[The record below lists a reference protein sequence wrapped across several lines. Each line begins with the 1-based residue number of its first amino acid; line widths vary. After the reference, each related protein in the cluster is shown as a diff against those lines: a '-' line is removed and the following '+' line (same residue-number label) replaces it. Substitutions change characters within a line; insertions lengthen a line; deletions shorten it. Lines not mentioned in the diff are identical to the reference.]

1 MSDSRAT
8 IYPVI
13 PSCCL
18 FPEQAL
24 TPHHR
29 WNLQGNVPN
38 QRAARRSTEYAW
50 GPLGLPLSTRK
61 HMHMKKLLE
70 AGEGDARKDQGS
82 TSTVYT
88 VTVPTNPEG
97 PGEHIHGLH
106 CSVPTNL
113 DDVPHL
119 TGHQAEYSTRFCF
132 NIVKVR
138 PKLMLHA
145 F

>member
-38 QRAARRSTEYAW
+38 RRAARRSTEYAW

-97 PGEHIHGLH
+97 PGEHITVCTVLFP
-106 CSVPTNL
+106 PTWMTFL
-113 DDVPHL
+113 ISQGIRQSIQQGFASIL
-119 TGHQAEYSTRFCF
+119 
-132 NIVKVR
+132 
-138 PKLMLHA
+138 
-145 F
+145 